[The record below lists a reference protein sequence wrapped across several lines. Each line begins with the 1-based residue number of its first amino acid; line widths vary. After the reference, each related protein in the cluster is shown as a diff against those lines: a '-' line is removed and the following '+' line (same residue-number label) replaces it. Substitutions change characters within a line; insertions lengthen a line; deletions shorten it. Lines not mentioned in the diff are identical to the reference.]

1 MTDGPVA
8 LTIEDGLARLTL
20 NRPDAGNALTPD
32 LAKALL
38 DAALTCRN
46 DPTVRA
52 VLMTGTGKNFCVG
65 GDLRTFHGAG
75 DGLYAVM
82 METTTYL
89 HAACSHLARMDAPLV
104 IAVQGAAAG
113 AGISIALLGDL
124 VYAADSAFFCMAY
137 TAAGLS
143 PDGGSTFLLPRV
155 VGLRRAQE
163 LTLTNRRLTAAE
175 AVDWGLATKALPD
188 EEVLAAAEAQ
198 AKVLAKGPTRAYGRA
213 RRLLIGSFENT
224 YETQMEA
231 ESVAISTSGSEP
243 DGQAGIKAF
252 LNKENPTFSGRIK
265 A

>member
-1 MTDGPVA
+1 MP
-8 LTIEDGLARLTL
+8 
-20 NRPDAGNALTPD
+20 
-32 LAKALL
+32 
-38 DAALTCRN
+38 
-46 DPTVRA
+46 
-52 VLMTGTGKNFCVG
+52 
-65 GDLRTFHGAG
+65 
-75 DGLYAVM
+75 
-82 METTTYL
+82 
-89 HAACSHLARMDAPLV
+89 S
-104 IAVQGAAAG
+104 
-113 AGISIALLGDL
+113 
-124 VYAADSAFFCMAY
+124 
-137 TAAGLS
+137 
-143 PDGGSTFLLPRV
+143 
-155 VGLRRAQE
+155 
-163 LTLTNRRLTAAE
+163 TAAE